1 MAGPGLFY
9 EPTVLLGVTADM
21 DIVNKETFGPVV
33 PVMKVGSEAE
43 AILEA
48 NRSHL
53 GLLAYVFTRNGARGR
68 RMAEQIRCGTVM
80 VNDVIATAA
89 AAETPWAGL
98 KHSGMGV
105 AHSDDGLRHMC
116 EARHVNYDNVPWMS
130 RELWWYPYRESSLGL
145 LKRLLALL
153 YGSGL
158 GRVFPRLR

>member
-1 MAGPGLFY
+1 
-9 EPTVLLGVTADM
+9 VTPEM
-21 DIVNKETFGPVV
+21 DIANKETFGPVV

-68 RMAEQIRCGTVM
+68 RMAQQIRCGTVM

-98 KHSGMGV
+98 KQSGIGV
-105 AHSDDGLRHMC
+105 AHSDEGLRHMC
-116 EARHVNYDNVPWMS
+116 EARHVNYDALPWLS
-130 RELWWYPYRESSLGL
+130 RELWWFPYHEANLGL
-145 LKRLLALL
+145 LKRLLAFL

-158 GRVFPRLR
+158 GRLFPRS